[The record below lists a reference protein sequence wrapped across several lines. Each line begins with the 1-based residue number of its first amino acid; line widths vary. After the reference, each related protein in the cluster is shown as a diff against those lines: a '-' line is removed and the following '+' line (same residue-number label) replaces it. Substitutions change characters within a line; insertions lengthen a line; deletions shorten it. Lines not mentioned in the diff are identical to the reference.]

1 MHCIEVYRLY
11 IANDLKVVK
20 NNLKF
25 IAEVKVESFFL
36 LFTRESTQV
45 LHIKMVIFFSFL
57 KEPFSG
63 IRINPHF

>member
-25 IAEVKVESFFL
+25 IAEVKVETFF
-36 LFTRESTQV
+36 FII
-45 LHIKMVIFFSFL
+45 HKG
-57 KEPFSG
+57 KHSG
-63 IRINPHF
+63 PPY